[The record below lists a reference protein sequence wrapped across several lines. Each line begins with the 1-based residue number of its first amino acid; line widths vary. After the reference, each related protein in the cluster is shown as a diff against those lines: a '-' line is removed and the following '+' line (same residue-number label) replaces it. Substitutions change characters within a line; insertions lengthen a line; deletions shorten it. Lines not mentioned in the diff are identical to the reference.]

1 MINRTL
7 APAFKQVEQIN
18 LIQAEPITLD
28 NGLKTFI
35 VNAGDQDL
43 IRVELIF
50 KNVDWD
56 VKKPLQAFAVN
67 SMLNDGTSK
76 LTAEQIAEK
85 IDYYGA
91 FLQTDYNFDHSEVSL
106 YTLNKHLSSVL
117 PVVKAIISD
126 SIFPQ
131 VELDTLIR
139 NNKQKLSVNLEKNDF
154 ISRRVLNKAI
164 FGDSIYGYTVE
175 SEDYDLLTRK
185 DLLDYFHKAYQPK
198 NCTLIVAGNVTAATI
213 SLLNDFFGND
223 WNTGKPFV
231 ENAFEFHPG
240 KGKEH
245 YIERPDAIQSAM
257 RIGQLSVNRNHPDFP
272 DLQVLN
278 TILGGYFG
286 SRLMANI
293 REDKGYT
300 YSIGSAIISLENAG
314 YFFIASEVGTE
325 VCNDAMNEIRKEVG
339 KLKTELISDEEL
351 SLVKNY
357 ILGSMLGGLE
367 NVFSHADKF
376 KNIYFFGLGYDYYER
391 YINRVKHVTPAELL
405 KLAKKYFDFDRFE
418 KIVVGKK

>member
-7 APAFKQVEQIN
+7 APSFKQVEHIN
-18 LIQAEPITLD
+18 LIQAEPHVLD

-56 VKKPLQAFAVN
+56 RKKPLQAFAVN
-67 SMLNDGTSK
+67 AMLNDGTSK
-76 LTAEQIAEK
+76 LTAEQIADK

-91 FLQTDYNFDHSEVSL
+91 FLQTDYNLDYSAVSI
-106 YTLNKHLSSVL
+106 YTLNKHLSAVL
-117 PVVKAIISD
+117 PVVKAIITD
-126 SIFPQ
+126 SVFPQ

-154 ISRRVLNKAI
+154 VSRRVLSNAI
-164 FGDSIYGYTVE
+164 FDDSIYGYTIDA
-175 SEDYDLLTRK
+175 EDYDKLKRK
-185 DLLDYFHKAYQPK
+185 DVLDYFRKAYQPK
-198 NCTLIVAGNVTAATI
+198 NCTLIVAGNVTPATI

-223 WNTGKPFV
+223 WNSDTPFI
-231 ENAFEFHPG
+231 ENAFEFNTG

-245 YIERPDAIQSAM
+245 YIEKPDALQSAI

-300 YSIGSAIISLENAG
+300 YSIGSAVISLENAG
-314 YFFIASEVGTE
+314 YFFIASEVGAD
-325 VCNDAMNEIRKEVG
+325 VCNNALTEIKKEVT
-339 KLKTELISDEEL
+339 KLKTELVSDEEL

-357 ILGSMLGGLE
+357 MLGSMLGGLE

-391 YINRVKHVTPAELL
+391 YIQRVKSVTPAELL
-405 KLAKKYFDFDRFE
+405 ALAEKYLNFDHFE
-418 KIVVGKK
+418 KVVVGKK

>member
-7 APAFKQVEQIN
+7 APAFKQVEQIS
-18 LIQAEPITLD
+18 LIKAEPITLD

-43 IRVELIF
+43 IRIELIF

-56 VKKPLQAFAVN
+56 VKKPLQASAVN
-67 SMLNDGTSK
+67 AMLNDGTSK
-76 LTAEQIAEK
+76 LTAEEIAEK

-91 FLQTDYNFDHSEVSL
+91 FLQTDYNFDHSAVSL
-106 YTLNKHLSSVL
+106 YTLNKHLAAVL
-117 PVVKAIISD
+117 PVVKAVVSD
-126 SIFPQ
+126 SVFPQ

-139 NNKQKLSVNLEKNDF
+139 NHKQKLSVSLEKNDF
-154 ISRRVLNKAI
+154 ISRRALNKAI
-164 FGDSIYGYTVE
+164 FGDTIYGYTVE
-175 SEDYDLLTRK
+175 ATDYDRLVRE
-185 DLLDYFHKAYQPK
+185 DLLDYFRKAYQPQ
-198 NCTLIVAGNVTAATI
+198 NCTLIVAGNVTEDTI
-213 SLLNDFFGND
+213 KLLNNFFGKD
-223 WNTGKPFV
+223 WDSSQPFIENSFAFKP
-231 ENAFEFHPG
+231 G
-240 KGKEH
+240 SGKEH
-245 YIERPDAIQSAM
+245 YFEKPEALQSAM
-257 RIGQLSVNRNHPDFP
+257 RLGQLSVNRNHPDFP

-325 VCNDAMNEIRKEVG
+325 VCSAALSEIQKEVNR
-339 KLKTELISDEEL
+339 LRIEIVSEEEL

-357 ILGSMLGGLE
+357 MLGSMLGGLE

-376 KNIYFFGLGYDYYER
+376 KNIYFFGLGYDYFER
-391 YINRVKHVTPAELL
+391 YMDRVKHVTAVELQA
-405 KLAKKYFDFDRFE
+405 LANKYFNFDQFE
-418 KIVVGKK
+418 KVIVGKK

>member
-1 MINRTL
+1 
-7 APAFKQVEQIN
+7 
-18 LIQAEPITLD
+18 
-28 NGLKTFI
+28 
-35 VNAGDQDL
+35 
-43 IRVELIF
+43 
-50 KNVDWD
+50 
-56 VKKPLQAFAVN
+56 
-67 SMLNDGTSK
+67 
-76 LTAEQIAEK
+76 
-85 IDYYGA
+85 
-91 FLQTDYNFDHSEVSL
+91 
-106 YTLNKHLSSVL
+106 
-117 PVVKAIISD
+117 
-126 SIFPQ
+126 
-131 VELDTLIR
+131 
-139 NNKQKLSVNLEKNDF
+139 
-154 ISRRVLNKAI
+154 
-164 FGDSIYGYTVE
+164 
-175 SEDYDLLTRK
+175 
-185 DLLDYFHKAYQPK
+185 
-198 NCTLIVAGNVTAATI
+198 NVTAATI